1 MVVCLVDKHR
11 TVAFVWGTV
20 GTRDSALLPRGAVPD
35 IAGLLTFSG
44 SIKSLGWGG
53 DIAGAKSEFKKG
65 GVTLICPSIPISQQF
80 FDLLCPKEWNFVL

>member
-44 SIKSLGWGG
+44 SIKLK
-53 DIAGAKSEFKKG
+53 AKI
-65 GVTLICPSIPISQQF
+65 TLLRAQSQTPPSQAH
-80 FDLLCPKEWNFVL
+80 KENN